1 MACMCFGAAA
11 SIFFMASSLSPNDP
25 AVASTLARL
34 AEAYMGLG
42 DFENAVE
49 HAERAMTK
57 QTRGVWIN
65 TALVASRAHVGRIE
79 DAKSGLRELLERF
92 PYITCAYLRE
102 HLPITD
108 PHLLDVYIDG
118 LRIAGVPEE

>member
-57 QTRGVWIN
+57 QTRGGCGLIRRLLP
-65 TALVASRAHVGRIE
+65 LVLMSGGSKMPKVGFENSWKGFHI
-79 DAKSGLRELLERF
+79 
-92 PYITCAYLRE
+92 
-102 HLPITD
+102 
-108 PHLLDVYIDG
+108 
-118 LRIAGVPEE
+118 